1 MQEASQTIGLPVVP
15 AVKRVPEEWPA
26 GPFLPVLI
34 DSEIHVWRV
43 ELDNDWPVNLDQAL
57 ADIDRTQ
64 AARFRF
70 AVDRE
75 RFLAAR
81 ASLRTILG
89 RYLEFAPDALQ
100 FDLGAHGKPSLAKA
114 QNSFELSFNLTHS
127 HELALIAITMGREIG
142 VDVELMRA
150 DFAGDEIAER
160 FFSQAEITQLKSV
173 TPESRLAAFFNCW
186 TRKEAYI
193 KARGEGLSFPL
204 DQFDVSLEPDSPPAL
219 LGNRRDAHEVSR
231 WSFEE
236 LSPADGYAAALTV
249 EGNFSRLL
257 LWDFPGSAI

>member
-43 ELDNDWPVNLDQAL
+43 DLDNDWPVNLDQAL
-57 ADIDRTQ
+57 AETDRTQ

-114 QNSFELSFNLTHS
+114 QNSFDLNFNLTHS
-127 HELALIAITMGREIG
+127 HELALIAITMGRAIG
-142 VDVELMRA
+142 VDVEFMRA

-204 DQFDVSLEPDSPPAL
+204 DQFDVSLVPDSRAAL
-219 LGNRRDAHEVSR
+219 LGNRLDSAETSR
-231 WSFEE
+231 WILKEI
-236 LSPADGYAAALTV
+236 SPRPNYAAAIAFEKGCERV
-249 EGNFSRLL
+249 RL
-257 LWDFPGSAI
+257 WSFDP

>member
-1 MQEASQTIGLPVVP
+1 MQKASQTIGLPVVP

-43 ELDNDWPVNLDQAL
+43 DLDNDWPVDLDQAL
-57 ADIDRTQ
+57 AETDRTQ

-114 QNSFELSFNLTHS
+114 QNSFDLNFNLTHS

-142 VDVELMRA
+142 VDVEFMRA

-204 DQFDVSLEPDSPPAL
+204 DQFDVSLEPGSRAAL
-219 LGNRRDAHEVSR
+219 LGNRLDPAETSR
-231 WSFEE
+231 WILKEI
-236 LSPADGYAAALTV
+236 SPAPNYAAAIAFEKGCEFV
-249 EGNFSRLL
+249 RL
-257 LWDFPGSAI
+257 WSFDP